1 MTDTPSLAEGYEISA
16 DPARIDAERVHR
28 WLSTDAYWALG
39 REREKQDRAIAGS
52 LNFGV
57 YDVASGE
64 QVAYARV
71 VTDRATFAWLCDVYV
86 DPAVRGRVSGPPSS
100 RPYATTCCRS
110 GCAACCSPPTTR
122 TVCTRRSASR
132 RWRSRTSGWR
142 CFSKASKKCRTTSLD
157 LRTCAPHHHRMA
169 LRVTFVAAARS
180 SALLAERFEDDRP
193 LDQAGWEEVLRVG
206 GELLPLAAAELRY
219 CSPTP
224 RSRATGDALGYA
236 PLVQLAL
243 RDCDMGRWR
252 GLTLG
257 EAMAREPSAVDA
269 WLADPRATPHGGES
283 LLEFVSR
290 VGGWLD
296 TRPVE
301 DGGRIVAVAEP
312 SVIRA
317 ALVYALKAPP
327 STYWNIDVRPL
338 STTTV
343 TGLGGRWN
351 LRFEGASVQ
360 PSRT

>member
-1 MTDTPSLAEGYEISA
+1 MP
-16 DPARIDAERVHR
+16 
-28 WLSTDAYWALG
+28 
-39 REREKQDRAIAGS
+39 
-52 LNFGV
+52 
-57 YDVASGE
+57 
-64 QVAYARV
+64 
-71 VTDRATFAWLCDVYV
+71 
-86 DPAVRGRVSGPPSS
+86 
-100 RPYATTCCRS
+100 
-110 GCAACCSPPTTR
+110 
-122 TVCTRRSASR
+122 
-132 RWRSRTSGWR
+132 
-142 CFSKASKKCRTTSLD
+142 
-157 LRTCAPHHHRMA
+157 

-180 SALLAERFEDDRP
+180 SPLLAERFQDDRP
-193 LDQAGWEEVLRVG
+193 LDQAGWDAVQQVAAD
-206 GELLPLAAAELRY
+206 LLPLAAADLRY

-257 EAMAREPSAVDA
+257 EAMAREPSLVDA
-269 WLADPRATPHGGES
+269 WLADPRSTPHGGES
-283 LLEFVSR
+283 LLAFIGR

-301 DGGRIVAVAEP
+301 EGCRIVAVAEP

-343 TGLGGRWN
+343 TGRAGRWN
-351 LRFEGASVQ
+351 LRFDGTAYQ
-360 PSRT
+360 PSRA